1 MRLGVVHA
9 TAAAAAI
16 LVGKEDPHQGTIII
30 FDNYFQQ
37 VIWCLSSMPAA
48 PRAPALPTT
57 LI

>member
-1 MRLGVVHA
+1 MVHA